1 MPNIGIIIVGGFV
14 REGGGWVTS
23 ARTQRAAACHFFN
36 GTFGAAIHL
45 HVLVVVDFLREKHD
59 SMYEVPVYATMM
71 RSDVPKDFRFA
82 RGSARIA
89 SRLCPSFSLITLLT
103 GLKDTHIPSMVF
115 IIASLKT
122 SSCCS
127 NTDVLLISDMRGIS
141 AASTTTEG
149 DPIVVTGRAYGTP
162 AEVAAPEA

>member
-1 MPNIGIIIVGGFV
+1 M
-14 REGGGWVTS
+14 
-23 ARTQRAAACHFFN
+23 FN

-45 HVLVVVDFLREKHD
+45 HVLVVVDFLREGTTQCTK
-59 SMYEVPVYATMM
+59 
-71 RSDVPKDFRFA
+71 F
-82 RGSARIA
+82 
-89 SRLCPSFSLITLLT
+89 LCAAMSIVSLITLLT

-115 IIASLKT
+115 ITASLKT

-127 NTDVLLISDMRGIS
+127 STDVLLISDMHGIP
-141 AASTTTEG
+141 AASTTAAG